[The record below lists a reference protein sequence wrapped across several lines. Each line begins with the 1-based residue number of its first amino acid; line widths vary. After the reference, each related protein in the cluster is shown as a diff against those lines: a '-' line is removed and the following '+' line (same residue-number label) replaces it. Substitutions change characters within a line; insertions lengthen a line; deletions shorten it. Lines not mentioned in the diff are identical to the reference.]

1 MSYYGGTVTVAGRDL
16 ITSLVAGETIQFTR
30 IMVGSGALPEGA
42 HPIDMTELVA
52 PVAEGT
58 STTPVQDGGTVYMTI
73 EYRSDLN
80 GGLKEGFW
88 LREFGVYAKTAE
100 TEEIL
105 LYYATLGDSPQ
116 PVNPLKDGRVD
127 IRRYPISISLAL
139 DLNVQVMYNPGAF
152 VSSADAQKIIEQMVN
167 EKIKSVSCS
176 VSTTITIPVSWWAEV
191 GPGTGEEDHDEY
203 RYYIDVPIPGVD
215 ESNIVHANPNKA
227 SYKVAGRAGVCRA
240 MYAGNGYV
248 RCWSERIPDA
258 DIVADAEWSLQYYGI
273 IEAGD
278 GYTLPVATE
287 TTLGGVKIGP
297 GVEATEDGTLSVDT
311 ASDSEV
317 EEMLDEIFPTD
328 ETDGE

>member
-1 MSYYGGTVTVAGRDL
+1 
-16 ITSLVAGETIQFTR
+16 
-30 IMVGSGALPEGA
+30 
-42 HPIDMTELVA
+42 
-52 PVAEGT
+52 
-58 STTPVQDGGTVYMTI
+58 MTI

-176 VSTTITIPVSWWAEV
+176 VSTTITIPVSGWAEV

-203 RYYIDVPIPGVD
+203 RYYIDV
-215 ESNIVHANPNKA
+215 
-227 SYKVAGRAGVCRA
+227 
-240 MYAGNGYV
+240 
-248 RCWSERIPDA
+248 A
-258 DIVADAEWSLQYYGI
+258 DSWRR
-273 IEAGD
+273 
-278 GYTLPVATE
+278 
-287 TTLGGVKIGP
+287 
-297 GVEATEDGTLSVDT
+297 
-311 ASDSEV
+311 
-317 EEMLDEIFPTD
+317 
-328 ETDGE
+328 

>member
-1 MSYYGGTVTVAGRDL
+1 MSYYGGTITVAGRNL

-30 IMVGSGALPEGA
+30 IMVGSGALPEGVE
-42 HPIDMTELVA
+42 PIDMTDLVM

-58 STTPVQDGGTVYMTI
+58 STTPVQDGGTVYMTV

-80 GGLKEGFW
+80 GGLKQGFW
-88 LREFGVYAKTAE
+88 LREFGVYAKTTE
-100 TEEIL
+100 TDEIL

-139 DLNVQVMYNPGAF
+139 DLDVQVMYNPGAF

-167 EKIKSVSCS
+167 EKIKCVSCS
-176 VSTTITIPVSWWAEV
+176 VLTTITIPASGWTEV
-191 GPGTGEEDHDEY
+191 GPGTGGEDDDGY
-203 RYYIDVPIPGVD
+203 KYYIDIQVPGVD
-215 ESNIVHANPNKA
+215 ESHSVDANLHKTSQKA
-227 SYKVAGRAGVCRA
+227 AGRAGVCRA
-240 MYAGNGYV
+240 IYASDGYI
-248 RCWSERIPDA
+248 RCWTERIPEADLVA
-258 DIVADAEWSLQYYGI
+258 DIEWMLRYYGI

-287 TTLGGVKIGP
+287 DTLGGVKIGP
-297 GVEATEDGTLSVDT
+297 GVEASEDGTLSVDT

-317 EEMLDEIFPTD
+317 EEMLDEVFHTD